1 IGRCAG
7 SSLEKSSNE
16 IVVRLSRVSVGLPT
30 NPDHTLIRDLSVDI
44 RLSEPLLITGPSGV
58 GKTALLRV
66 LAELWPALGA
76 PQQAAYFYR
85 SPQIRIMFVPQ
96 KPFVPSAYACPSQLF
111 RVLDASLTHR
121 KRGSMGTPESD
132 ERCRALHLAYL
143 LLSVAETPNL
153 LPSCYSP
160 GEMQRLV
167 LAAVCYRCPHLVF
180 LDESTSQ
187 LSEADESQAYQS
199 LSTRHITPV
208 TVGHRPS
215 VRSYHKHEIRLVP
228 YGHPNRSGVFE
239 EGDVELEDR
248 KGVEPNWSMHSI

>member
-1 IGRCAG
+1 MSPFFVCFCPRNCFFTHLLDCSKFRLAA
-7 SSLEKSSNE
+7 SVCFLKSSCT
-16 IVVRLSRVSVGLPT
+16 V
-30 NPDHTLIRDLSVDI
+30 LILTALLFICTDLSVDI

-153 LPSCYSP
+153 
-160 GEMQRLV
+160 
-167 LAAVCYRCPHLVF
+167 F
-180 LDESTSQ
+180 LGWNVSNLT
-187 LSEADESQAYQS
+187 
-199 LSTRHITPV
+199 LSTFCLSHKGIF
-208 TVGHRPS
+208 
-215 VRSYHKHEIRLVP
+215 RSDDE
-228 YGHPNRSGVFE
+228 
-239 EGDVELEDR
+239 
-248 KGVEPNWSMHSI
+248 